1 MKSVNQEIAEI
12 LQKDLALQKCLKRD
26 LINTR
31 SLARQLIKDHDL
43 SYSIDAVI
51 SAIRRYDLE
60 NISLLSSEAQN
71 AFKKMSITTKDN
83 VARLT
88 LHDHA
93 FSTIAQ
99 DTLNKKILKEN
110 IRLIKSK
117 ETITLLVSQK
127 DIEQKISLFVK
138 SDIINIQKDLT
149 EIRLQFA
156 QDIGH
161 IKGIVARVASE
172 LALCDINIEEII
184 YSMPDLLLYVR
195 EQDLVSAHKALL
207 EIKKSKYSK

>member
-1 MKSVNQEIAEI
+1 MKSINQEIAEI
-12 LQKDLALQKCLKRD
+12 LQKDIALQKCLKRD

-31 SLARQLIKDHDL
+31 SLARQLIKEYNF
-43 SYSIDAVI
+43 SYSMDAVI

-93 FSTIAQ
+93 FTTIAQ
-99 DTLNKKILKEN
+99 DTITKKILKEN

-127 DIEQKISLFVK
+127 DIEKKIALFDK
-138 SDIINIQKDLT
+138 SDIINIQHNLT

-156 QDIGH
+156 QDIIN

-195 EQDLVSAHKALL
+195 EEDLVSAHKALL
-207 EIKKSKYSK
+207 EIKKGN

>member
-1 MKSVNQEIAEI
+1 MKSVNQEISDI
-12 LQKDLALQKCLKRD
+12 LQKDIALQKCLKRD

-31 SLARQLIKDHDL
+31 SLARQLIKDNNL
-43 SYSIDAVI
+43 SYSLDAVI

-83 VARLT
+83 ITRLT

-93 FSTIAQ
+93 FTNIAQ
-99 DTLNKKILKEN
+99 DFITKKFLKEN
-110 IRLIKSK
+110 LRLIKSK
-117 ETITLLVSQK
+117 ETVTLLVSQK
-127 DIEQKISLFVK
+127 DIEKKISLFDK

-149 EIRLQFA
+149 EIRLQFT
-156 QDIGH
+156 QDITS

-184 YSMPDLLLYVR
+184 YSMPDLLIYIR
-195 EQDLVSAHKALL
+195 EDDLVSAHKALL
-207 EIKKSKYSK
+207 DIKRG

>member
-99 DTLNKKILKEN
+99 VTLNKKILKEN